1 MRDIS
6 IDSDMALK
14 IENGDFAIVEDVS
27 VQNTALILSIN
38 QGELKHAPL
47 VGVGLDKFL
56 LGEDLLEARH
66 RIRQQITDDG
76 GTVKKL
82 DCYDSQKI
90 NIQATW

>member
-1 MRDIS
+1 MRDIA
-6 IDSDMALK
+6 ITSDMTLK

-27 VQNTALILSIN
+27 VQNTALILKIN

-47 VGVGLDKFL
+47 VGVGLDKMIL
-56 LGEDLLEARH
+56 SENLLEARH
-66 RIRQQITDDG
+66 NIRDQITKDG

-90 NIQATW
+90 NILASW